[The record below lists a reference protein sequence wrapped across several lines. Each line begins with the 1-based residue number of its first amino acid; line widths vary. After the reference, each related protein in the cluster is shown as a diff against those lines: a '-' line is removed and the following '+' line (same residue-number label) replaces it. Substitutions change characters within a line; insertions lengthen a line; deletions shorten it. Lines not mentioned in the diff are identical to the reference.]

1 MTITVAYLG
10 PAGTFTEA
18 ALWQFAEEGAFAAP
32 AEEIAPLPVDSPA
45 HAVEAVSTGRAEFA
59 CLAIENSVDGPVT
72 QAFDALRSASVQIYR
87 ETDLRIAFSLMVR
100 PGTDLACVHTLS
112 THPVAHQQ
120 IRGWLAQHLP
130 QARFIPASSNAAAA
144 RAVAEGHADAAAAPH
159 RAARLWNLDVLAE
172 NIADVAEARTRFV
185 LVGPRGIPTP
195 RTGNDRT
202 SVVFTLPNQPGT
214 LAAAL
219 GEFARRGV
227 DMSRIESRPT
237 RDRLGTYHFYVDLVG
252 HIDDTPVA
260 EALRDL
266 WLRADTL
273 TFLGSWP
280 AGVAEGSAGAGVDTP
295 VMDWVT
301 AARTGKE
308 LP

>member
-18 ALWQFAEEGAFAAP
+18 ALWQFAQEGAMGVSSGQITA
-32 AEEIAPLPVDSPA
+32 LPVDSPA
-45 HAVEAVSTGRAEFA
+45 RAVAAVTAGSVDYA

-72 QAFDALRSASVQIYR
+72 QAFDALRGAGVQIYR
-87 ETDLRIAFSLMVR
+87 ETDLCVAFSLMVR
-100 PGTDLACVHTLS
+100 PGTERSAVRTLI

-120 IRGWLAQHLP
+120 IRGWLARNLP
-130 QARFIPASSNAAAA
+130 EASFVPASSNAAAA
-144 RAVAEGHADAAAAPH
+144 RAVAEGRADAAAAPH
-159 RAARLWNLDVLAE
+159 RAAQLWGLDVLAQD
-172 NIADVAEARTRFV
+172 IADVPGARTRFV
-185 LVGPRGIPTP
+185 LVGPRGVPTP
-195 RTGNDRT
+195 RTGHDRT

-237 RDRLGTYHFYVDLVG
+237 RDQMGAYHFYVDLVG
-252 HIDDTPVA
+252 HIDDAPVA

-266 WLRADTL
+266 WLRAETL

-280 AGVAEGSAGAGVDTP
+280 AGREDSPTATTPGCAEL
-295 VMDWVT
+295 DWVT

>member
-10 PAGTFTEA
+10 PEGTFTEA
-18 ALWQFAEEGAFAAP
+18 ALWQFVEEGGFD
-32 AEEIAPLPVDSPA
+32 AEVTALPVDSPA
-45 HAVEAVSTGRAEFA
+45 HAVETVAAGRADYA

-72 QAFDALRSASVQIYR
+72 QTFDALRSAGVQIYR
-87 ETDLRIAFSLMVR
+87 ETDLQIAFSLMVY
-100 PGTDLACVHTLS
+100 PGTTPSEVRTLA

-120 IRGWLAQHLP
+120 VRGWLARHLP
-130 QARFIPASSNAAAA
+130 EAQFIPATSNAAAA
-144 RAVAEGHADAAAAPH
+144 RSVAEGKAQAAIAPH
-159 RAARLWNLDVLAE
+159 RAAAIWNLDVVAE
-172 NIADVAEARTRFV
+172 NIADVTEARTRFV
-185 LVGPRGIPTP
+185 LVGPRGVPTP

-237 RDRLGTYHFYVDLVG
+237 RDRLGAYHFYVDLVG

-266 WLRADTL
+266 WLRAETL

-280 AGVAEGSAGAGVDTP
+280 AGA
-295 VMDWVT
+295 
-301 AARTGKE
+301 AARR
-308 LP
+308 PPPP